1 MPPNEVLSPRPV
13 RSWMPIP
20 STSPPPY
27 EEFDHY
33 EKEPRPTMTPSPVP
47 LIPLTPDP
55 IHACS
60 PIPNPPSVH
69 PWASRARP
77 ASGESVDHLRDA
89 ISDLETRMAM
99 LLSERDMLE
108 HRLENAVRLQ
118 SPVHR
123 LPSELLASIFI
134 ACVLTME
141 EEDSL
146 MLTTLMLVCRHWKE
160 VALSTPILWSRVVAG
175 THHPLSNAFRKLECS
190 KSCPLDICVDF
201 SPRVDYGAVSTE
213 NIVRTMDL
221 LRTSIWRWKTF
232 RLTVPNRPQAHA
244 ALMRC
249 KDPAPLLEILSV
261 HILHSMQDDGMQHA
275 NPPRPIFNGQ
285 TPILTSCSMT
295 SFNFGW
301 DMHLV
306 SRLRVLRLGGYWNGY
321 APSLETTLAMLRAS
335 PHLEEFSLRNMSDID
350 VGSCQD
356 FEVDSAEY
364 DELCERYARATDTR
378 TIHLPRLKKLS
389 FYYSGTLRSRVVL
402 GLLSCPAL
410 ESIDLCFL
418 DNVSPM
424 IEHLRRQSLT
434 KLPLRRLRIESSF
447 FSELK
452 LVRFLRRMP
461 SLTTLE
467 LVDVEDASP
476 SFLKNLAAPPTS
488 QSWVCP
494 KLRHLSLEGCTTL
507 DWESIRSIVESRL
520 PPQARAFPRP
530 PTDAK
535 APSRGFSSASASA
548 SASAAARH
556 TPVASSSASA
566 FAANAHILAHVPSTA
581 VAKTNSYGHCQR
593 LTSLD
598 LSRCHQLSKEMIQ
611 WLRLYV
617 EDVRCDTAKNV
628 WDLPA

>member
-1 MPPNEVLSPRPV
+1 
-13 RSWMPIP
+13 MPIP

-27 EEFDHY
+27 EEFDRH
-33 EKEPRPTMTPSPVP
+33 EKEAPAPSAPSPEP
-47 LIPLTPDP
+47 LIPPTPEP
-55 IHACS
+55 IHVFS

-69 PWASRARP
+69 PWVPRTNVATT
-77 ASGESVDHLRDA
+77 GESVDHLRDA
-89 ISDLETRMAM
+89 INDLETRMAM

-118 SPVHR
+118 SPVRR

-146 MLTTLMLVCRHWKE
+146 MLITLMLVCRHWKE
-160 VALSTPILWSRVVAG
+160 VTLNTPILWSRVVAG
-175 THHPLSNAFRKLECS
+175 THHPLSNAFRKLERS
-190 KSCPLDICVDF
+190 KSCPLSICVDF
-201 SPRVDYGAVSTE
+201 SPRMEHGTVSTE
-213 NIVRTMDL
+213 SIVRTMDL

-249 KDPAPLLEILSV
+249 KDPAPLLEVLAV
-261 HILHSMQDDGMQHA
+261 HVLHSMQDDGMQHS
-275 NPPRPIFNGQ
+275 NPPRSVFNGQ
-285 TPILTSCSMT
+285 TPSLTSCSMT

-306 SRLRVLRLGGYWNGY
+306 SRLRALKLGGYWNGY
-321 APSLETTLAMLRAS
+321 APSLETTLAMIRAC

-350 VGSCQD
+350 SGACQD
-356 FEVDSAEY
+356 FEADPSEY
-364 DELCERYARATDTR
+364 DELYERFARTTDAR
-378 TIHLPRLKKLS
+378 TIQLPRLTKLS
-389 FYYSGTLRSRVVL
+389 FYYSGTIRTRVVL

-410 ESIDLCFL
+410 ESVDLCFL

-424 IEHLRRQSLT
+424 IEHLRKQSLT

-452 LVRFLRRMP
+452 LARFLRRVP

-476 SFLKNLAAPPTS
+476 SLLKNLAAPATS
-488 QSWVCP
+488 QTWVCP
-494 KLRHLSLEGCTTL
+494 KLTHLSLEGCTTL
-507 DWESIRSIVESRL
+507 DWESMRSVVESRL
-520 PPQARAFPRP
+520 PPQARAFPSP
-530 PTDAK
+530 SADPK
-535 APSRGFSSASASA
+535 APRGLS
-548 SASAAARH
+548 SASAAAQR
-556 TPVASSSASA
+556 PPIASSSASA
-566 FAANAHILAHVPSTA
+566 FAATAHILAHTPSTA
-581 VAKTNSYGHCQR
+581 LTKASPFGQPQR
-593 LTSLD
+593 LQSLD
-598 LSRCHQLSKEMIQ
+598 LTRCHQLSKEMIQ

-617 EDVRCDTAKNV
+617 EDVKCEIMRGV
-628 WDLPA
+628 WDSSV

>member
-1 MPPNEVLSPRPV
+1 MPYNEVLSPRPV

-27 EEFDHY
+27 EEFDQY
-33 EKEPRPTMTPSPVP
+33 EKEAPAPSAPSPAP
-47 LIPLTPDP
+47 LIPPTPEP
-55 IHACS
+55 IHVFS

-69 PWASRARP
+69 PWAP
-77 ASGESVDHLRDA
+77 GTNTGESVDHLRDA

-99 LLSERDMLE
+99 LLSERDLLE
-108 HRLENAVRLQ
+108 HRLESAVRLQ

-134 ACVLTME
+134 ACVLTIE

-160 VALSTPILWSRVVAG
+160 VALNTPVLWSRIVAG
-175 THHPLSNAFRKLECS
+175 VHHPLSKAFRKLERS
-190 KSCPLDICVDF
+190 KSNPLHLCVDF
-201 SPRVDYGAVSTE
+201 SPRIENGAVSTE
-213 NIVRTMDL
+213 SIVRTMDL

-249 KDPAPLLEILSV
+249 KDPAPLLEVLSIQV
-261 HILHSMQDDGMQHA
+261 LHSMQDDGMQHS
-275 NPPRPIFNGQ
+275 NPHRTVFDGQ
-285 TPILTSCSMT
+285 TPSLTSCSMT

-306 SRLRVLRLGGYWNGY
+306 SHLRTLKLGGYWNGY
-321 APSLETTLAMLRAS
+321 APSLETTLAMLRAC
-335 PHLEEFSLRNMSDID
+335 PHLEELSLRNMSDID
-350 VGSCQD
+350 SGACQD
-356 FEVDSAEY
+356 FDPDPAEY
-364 DELCERYARATDTR
+364 DKLYERFAQANDTR
-378 TIHLPRLKKLS
+378 MIQLSRLTKLS
-389 FYYSGTLRSRVVL
+389 FYYSGTLRTRVVL

-452 LVRFLRRMP
+452 LARFLRRVP

-467 LVDVEDASP
+467 LVDVEDASA
-476 SFLKNLAAPPTS
+476 SLLKVNALS
-488 QSWVCP
+488 QVNPIVRLISHSRILLLLP
-494 KLRHLSLEGCTTL
+494 RLRDG
-507 DWESIRSIVESRL
+507 
-520 PPQARAFPRP
+520 F
-530 PTDAK
+530 
-535 APSRGFSSASASA
+535 APS
-548 SASAAARH
+548 
-556 TPVASSSASA
+556 
-566 FAANAHILAHVPSTA
+566 
-581 VAKTNSYGHCQR
+581 
-593 LTSLD
+593 
-598 LSRCHQLSKEMIQ
+598 
-611 WLRLYV
+611 
-617 EDVRCDTAKNV
+617 
-628 WDLPA
+628 